1 MGKSTFREYSP
12 GVALRNGKK
21 VYVVEGRI
29 AHGKFGYAF
38 ACRDER
44 DRSRILQI
52 VWPFSRSYENVR
64 ERWAQQ
70 ATELRQVEH
79 PGLVS
84 LLDAFE
90 HEGCFHLVQERC
102 DHRLDLSITAPDW
115 DGSRALL
122 EVARPVLHALAHVH
136 GHGYTHR
143 NLHPRNVLCAV
154 SGRDLKLGDLAVDV
168 LLGNV
173 DVLNAKISRW
183 LVPPEYLNPSECGPM
198 DHRVDIYQAALLLL
212 CVLRG
217 RVTQY
222 SFEEISLGAPAKDA
236 GKLASP
242 AGPVLARALQPQV
255 ADRFGTALELWDA
268 LRN

>member
-12 GVALRNGKK
+12 GVALRNGEK
-21 VYVVEGRI
+21 VYVVEGKI

-38 ACRDER
+38 ACRDEE

-52 VWPFSRSYENVR
+52 VWPFSRNYENVR

-70 ATELRQVEH
+70 ANELRQVEH
-79 PGLVS
+79 PGLVP

-102 DHRLDLSITAPDW
+102 DHRLDHSLVSPDW

-122 EVARPVLHALAHVH
+122 KVARPVLHVLAHVH
-136 GHGYTHR
+136 GNGYTHR
-143 NLHPRNVLCAV
+143 NLHPRNVLCAA
-154 SGRDLKLGDLAVDV
+154 SGRDIKLGDLAINV

-198 DHRVDIYQAALLLL
+198 DHRVDIYQAGLLLL

-217 RVTQY
+217 RVKQY
-222 SFEEISLGAPAKDA
+222 SFEEISVGAPAKEA
-236 GKLASP
+236 GELGSQ
-242 AGPVLARALQPQV
+242 AGQVLARALRPKV
-255 ADRFGTALELWDA
+255 EDRFGTALELWDA

>member
-1 MGKSTFREYSP
+1 MDKSTFREYSP
-12 GVALRNGKK
+12 GVALRNGEK

-38 ACRDER
+38 ACRDEE

-70 ATELRQVEH
+70 AAELRQVEH
-79 PGLVS
+79 SGLVP

-90 HEGCFHLVQERC
+90 HEGCCHLVHERC
-102 DHRLDLSITAPDW
+102 DQRLDLSIASPDW

-122 EVARPVLHALAHVH
+122 ELARPLLHALSEVH
-136 GHGYTHR
+136 GNGYTHR
-143 NLHPRNVLCAV
+143 NLHPRNVFRAAA
-154 SGRDLKLGDLAVDV
+154 SRDVRLGDLAINV

-183 LVPPEYLNPSECGPM
+183 LVPPEYLNPSDCGPM
-198 DHRVDIYQAALLLL
+198 DHRVDIYQAGLLLL

-217 RVTQY
+217 RVAQY
-222 SFEEISLGAPAKDA
+222 SFEEISLGAPARDA
-236 GKLASP
+236 EKLAP
-242 AGPVLARALQPQV
+242 QAGQVLARALRPKV
-255 ADRFGTALELWDA
+255 EDRFGTALEFWDA